1 MHVLTNRTVQL
12 GYICLGVEWEGCI
25 WYSFG
30 KYIKEKLLLEV
41 IVCLL
46 QIYNLSGRTLSCGTE
61 LACFLLFESRSS
73 RHFYY
78 PSQCVHIISVFCES
92 WCLELGKNGISIH
105 VFLLMDLEREETN
118 FFMLKYWLQ
127 PYDLLHTDVM
137 NGGGSMVSFIQKR
150 FH

>member
-12 GYICLGVEWEGCI
+12 GYMFRSRMGRVYLVFI
-25 WYSFG
+25 WK

-61 LACFLLFESRSS
+61 LACFLLFWIRSS

-118 FFMLKYWLQ
+118 FFHAKELIAAIWSSPHWCDEQ
-127 PYDLLHTDVM
+127 
-137 NGGGSMVSFIQKR
+137 GGSVLALYKKR